1 MTNCRVTRRQE
12 AGGIGNKVV
21 NNFLAT
27 ILGLVRQCPTLSD
40 RVGGV
45 MNLLLLTQEEAA
57 LAGRPAGKTPN
68 TKIQT
73 PKEDEDTEGGGLE
86 AAKVGRWEE
95 EKRSEGLG
103 SEGPMTQVQDRTQS
117 GLDRVSPQPG
127 GEEEF
132 LRLLFEFTHSV
143 QLNPDRTIALAAKR
157 WERTLRFR
165 LAVTRQ
171 RRWGG
176 RDGGKVGSSRKARC
190 ATRSGGRSADSNQ

>member
-1 MTNCRVTRRQE
+1 
-12 AGGIGNKVV
+12 
-21 NNFLAT
+21 
-27 ILGLVRQCPTLSD
+27 
-40 RVGGV
+40 

-57 LAGRPAGKTPN
+57 LVGRPVNQPRM
-68 TKIQT
+68 
-73 PKEDEDTEGGGLE
+73 DTDRHGLDGG
-86 AAKVGRWEE
+86 KVGRWER

-103 SEGPMTQVQDRTQS
+103 SECPMTNVQGPDTAGGFDHGRRRRGQA
-117 GLDRVSPQPG
+117 SPFPPSDGGKDVVLTPAAGDPDAGGTRPYRG

-171 RRWGG
+171 RR
-176 RDGGKVGSSRKARC
+176 RDMNCTNWHENKRAEAMGTRRACPSQSGFGKGGKEAKG
-190 ATRSGGRSADSNQ
+190 AT

>member
-1 MTNCRVTRRQE
+1 
-12 AGGIGNKVV
+12 
-21 NNFLAT
+21 
-27 ILGLVRQCPTLSD
+27 
-40 RVGGV
+40 
-45 MNLLLLTQEEAA
+45 MNLLFLTQEEAA

-95 EKRSEGLG
+95 EKRSEGGTNPNGGRSRDVFVRPALTLDPSPPG
-103 SEGPMTQVQDRTQS
+103 EGR
-117 GLDRVSPQPG
+117 LH

-132 LRLLFEFTHSV
+132 LRLLFEFTESV

-157 WERTLRFR
+157 WERSLRFK

-176 RDGGKVGSSRKARC
+176 LDGGKVGSSRKARC
-190 ATRSGGRSADSNQ
+190 TTRSGGRSGDSNQ